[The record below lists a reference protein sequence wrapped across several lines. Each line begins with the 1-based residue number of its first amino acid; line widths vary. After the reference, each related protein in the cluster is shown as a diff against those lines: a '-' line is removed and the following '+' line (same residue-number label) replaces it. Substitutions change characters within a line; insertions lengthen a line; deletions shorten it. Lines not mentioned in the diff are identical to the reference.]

1 VLGSLA
7 EAYEAMWQKNNAVKI
22 LHKYYIE
29 KYCRFSAFRSEVN
42 AVVKNSDLLKNSG
55 FLK

>member
-29 KYCRFSAFRSEVN
+29 KYCRSSAFRSEVN

>member
-1 VLGSLA
+1 VLVSLA
-7 EAYEAMWQKNNAVKI
+7 EAYEAMGQKNNAVKI

-29 KYCRFSAFRSEVN
+29 KYYRFSAFRSEVN